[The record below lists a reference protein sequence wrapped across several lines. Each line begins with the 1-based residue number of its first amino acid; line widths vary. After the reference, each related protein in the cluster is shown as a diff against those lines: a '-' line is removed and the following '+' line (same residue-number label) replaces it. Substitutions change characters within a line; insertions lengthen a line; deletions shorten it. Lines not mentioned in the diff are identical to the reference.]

1 MLTKGFHS
9 TESKVAHIAQF
20 VKPHCGIG
28 TLPQT
33 ALWEFEQG
41 EGSAIMP
48 FLGNGP
54 KEGRIVAQE
63 RGVKKAMG
71 LIRILSE
78 RVASQIAAG
87 EVVERPA
94 SVVRELIDNSIDA
107 GATRILIRIENGG
120 KNLIRVAD
128 NGAGMDRDDLLLCA
142 ERHATSKINELSDLF
157 NVRTLGFRGEA
168 VPSIAAVSRMVIT
181 SRTLDQLAGFR
192 LKLQGGKIKEIEE
205 TGAPVGTTVEVNDL
219 FFNTPARKKFLRS
232 AGTETDHIVDTLSR
246 IALPFTSLSFR
257 LDDRDKTLLSLPSV
271 DSEVSR
277 LSALF
282 GHEVAASMI
291 PMEKEIQGLRLS
303 GYLSPPEWDRARGD
317 HLFVYVNRRSVR
329 ERLLTHAVIEGYG
342 SRLMKGRYPYAVIFI
357 EIDPSLVDVN
367 VHPAKQEVRFYQNRL
382 VHEAVKT
389 VVDESLKQK
398 AVPLFHVHV
407 SSTESMEEKGGGIA
421 EPIREYAEYRAGATI
436 SRGPELQV
444 PLMIKESP
452 IVLGQLKETYIL
464 CEIKE
469 GLLLVDQHAAH
480 ERRVYEKLK
489 KSYENSSLEC
499 QPFLIPPKVEFS
511 PSESRTIL
519 KKMEKLTQL
528 GITLEHFGGGTF
540 MVRSVPNILV
550 DVHWESFLRELIPV
564 IEEQGT
570 VKGDQVVDRLL
581 ALMACHGAIRAG
593 QRLSHEEM
601 VSLVEQLD
609 EVEVP
614 TNCPHGRPVFKRLS
628 FYEIEKMFRR
638 VL

>member
-1 MLTKGFHS
+1 
-9 TESKVAHIAQF
+9 
-20 VKPHCGIG
+20 
-28 TLPQT
+28 
-33 ALWEFEQG
+33 
-41 EGSAIMP
+41 
-48 FLGNGP
+48 
-54 KEGRIVAQE
+54 
-63 RGVKKAMG
+63 MG

-78 RVASQIAAG
+78 KVASQIAAG

-107 GATRILIRIENGG
+107 SATRILIKIENGG
-120 KNLIRVAD
+120 KNLIRVSD

-142 ERHATSKINELSDLF
+142 ERHATSKISELSDLF
-157 NVRTLGFRGEA
+157 SVRTLGFRGEA
-168 VPSIAAVSRMVIT
+168 VPSIAAVSRMVIA
-181 SRTLDQLAGFR
+181 SRTLDQVGGFR
-192 LKLQGGKIKEIEE
+192 LRLEGGKIKGIEE

-232 AGTETDHIVDTLSR
+232 AGTETDHILDVLSR
-246 IALPFTSLSFR
+246 IALPFTTLSFR

-271 DSEVSR
+271 DSDVSR

-282 GHEVAASMI
+282 GHEVASSMI
-291 PMEKEIQGLRLS
+291 PIEREIHGLRVS

-329 ERLLTHAVIEGYG
+329 ERLLTHAIIEGYG

-357 EIDPSLVDVN
+357 AIDPSLVDVN
-367 VHPAKQEVRFYQNRL
+367 VHPAKQEVRFHQDRL

-389 VVDESLKQK
+389 VLDESLRQK
-398 AVPLFHVHV
+398 AAALFHVPV
-407 SSTESMEEKGGGIA
+407 PSMESIEEKGGRIA
-421 EPIREYAEYRAGATI
+421 ESTREYAAYPAEKMI
-436 SRGPELQV
+436 SHGPALQV
-444 PLMIKESP
+444 PLMIKECP
-452 IVLGQLKETYIL
+452 VVLGQLKETYIL
-464 CEIKE
+464 CETKE

-489 KSYENSSLEC
+489 RAYDSSSLEC
-499 QPFLIPPKVEFS
+499 QPFLIPPRVEFS

-519 KKMEKLTQL
+519 KRMEELSEL
-528 GITLEHFGGGTF
+528 GITLEHFGGETF
-540 MVRSVPNILV
+540 MVRSVPNLLV
-550 DVHWESFLRELIPV
+550 DVHWVTFLRELIAV
-564 IEEQGT
+564 LEEQGA

-593 QRLSHEEM
+593 QRLSYEEM
-601 VSLVEQLD
+601 VALVEQLED
-609 EVEVP
+609 AEVP

-628 FYEIEKMFRR
+628 FHEIEKMFRR

>member
-1 MLTKGFHS
+1 
-9 TESKVAHIAQF
+9 
-20 VKPHCGIG
+20 
-28 TLPQT
+28 
-33 ALWEFEQG
+33 
-41 EGSAIMP
+41 
-48 FLGNGP
+48 
-54 KEGRIVAQE
+54 
-63 RGVKKAMG
+63 MG

-107 GATRILIRIENGG
+107 GATRILIKIENGG
-120 KNLIRVAD
+120 RNLIRVAD

-142 ERHATSKINELSDLF
+142 ERHATSKISELSDLF
-157 NVRTLGFRGEA
+157 SVRTLGFRGEA
-168 VPSIAAVSRMVIT
+168 VPSIAAVSKMVIT

-232 AGTETDHIVDTLSR
+232 AATESDHIVDVLSR
-246 IALPFTSLSFR
+246 IALPFTTLSFR
-257 LDDRDKTLLSLPSV
+257 LDDRDKTLLNLPSE
-271 DSEVSR
+271 DNDVSR

-282 GHEVAASMI
+282 GHEVASSMI
-291 PMEKEIQGLRLS
+291 PMEQEIHGLRLS

-329 ERLLTHAVIEGYG
+329 ERLLTHAVMEGYG

-357 EIDPSLVDVN
+357 QIDPSLVDVN
-367 VHPAKQEVRFYQNRL
+367 VHPAKQEVRFHQNRL
-382 VHEAVKT
+382 VHEAVRAG
-389 VVDESLKQK
+389 VDESLRQK
-398 AVPLFHVHV
+398 AAALFQVPAP
-407 SSTESMEEKGGGIA
+407 STEPMGEKGVRIA
-421 EPIREYAEYRAGATI
+421 EPLRDYAAYPAEAAI
-436 SRGPELQV
+436 SRAPEPQV

-452 IVLGQLKETYIL
+452 VVLGQLKETYIL
-464 CEIKE
+464 CETRE

-489 KSYENSSLEC
+489 RSYRNSNLEC
-499 QPFLIPPKVEFS
+499 QPFLIPPRVEFS

-519 KKMEKLTQL
+519 KKMGELSDL
-528 GITLEHFGGGTF
+528 GIMLEHFGGETF

-564 IEEQGT
+564 LEEQGA

-593 QRLSHEEM
+593 QRLSQQEM

-638 VL
+638 IV

>member
-1 MLTKGFHS
+1 
-9 TESKVAHIAQF
+9 
-20 VKPHCGIG
+20 
-28 TLPQT
+28 
-33 ALWEFEQG
+33 
-41 EGSAIMP
+41 
-48 FLGNGP
+48 
-54 KEGRIVAQE
+54 
-63 RGVKKAMG
+63 MG

-107 GATRILIRIENGG
+107 GATRILIKIENGG
-120 KNLIRVAD
+120 RNLIRVAD
-128 NGAGMDRDDLLLCA
+128 NGVGMDRDDLLLCA
-142 ERHATSKINELSDLF
+142 ERHATSKISELSDLF
-157 NVRTLGFRGEA
+157 SVRTLGFRGEA
-168 VPSIAAVSRMVIT
+168 VPSIAAVSRMVIA
-181 SRTLDQLAGFR
+181 SRTLDQVGGFR
-192 LKLQGGKIKEIEE
+192 LRLEGGKIKEIKE

-232 AGTETDHIVDTLSR
+232 AATETDHIVDILSR
-246 IALPFTSLSFR
+246 IALPFTTLSFR

-271 DSEVSR
+271 DVDVSR

-282 GHEVAASMI
+282 GHEVASSMI
-291 PMEKEIQGLRLS
+291 PMEQEIHGLRLS

-357 EIDPSLVDVN
+357 QIDPSLVDVN
-367 VHPAKQEVRFYQNRL
+367 VHPAKQEVRFHQNRL

-389 VVDESLKQK
+389 VVDQSLRQK
-398 AVPLFHVHV
+398 AAALFQVPVP
-407 SSTESMEEKGGGIA
+407 SSESMGERDGRIA
-421 EPIREYAEYRAGATI
+421 EPIGEYAAYRAQNTV
-436 SRGPELQV
+436 SRAPEPQV

-452 IVLGQLKETYIL
+452 VVLGQLKETYIL
-464 CEIKE
+464 CETKE

-489 KSYENSSLEC
+489 KSYDNSSLEC
-499 QPFLIPPKVEFS
+499 QPFLIPPRVEFS

-519 KKMEKLTQL
+519 KKMGELSEL

-550 DVHWESFLRELIPV
+550 NAHWECFLRELIPLL
-564 IEEQGT
+564 EEQGA
-570 VKGDQVVDRLL
+570 VKGDQAVDRLL

-593 QRLSHEEM
+593 QRLSQQEM

-614 TNCPHGRPVFKRLS
+614 TNCPHGRPVFKSLS

>member
-1 MLTKGFHS
+1 
-9 TESKVAHIAQF
+9 
-20 VKPHCGIG
+20 
-28 TLPQT
+28 
-33 ALWEFEQG
+33 
-41 EGSAIMP
+41 
-48 FLGNGP
+48 
-54 KEGRIVAQE
+54 
-63 RGVKKAMG
+63 MG

-78 RVASQIAAG
+78 KVASQIAAG

-107 GATRILIRIENGG
+107 AATRILIKIENGG
-120 KNLIRVAD
+120 KNLIRVSD

-142 ERHATSKINELSDLF
+142 ERHATSKISELSDLF
-157 NVRTLGFRGEA
+157 SVRTLGFRGEA
-168 VPSIAAVSRMVIT
+168 VPSIAAVSRMVIA
-181 SRTLDQLAGFR
+181 SRTLDQVGGFR
-192 LKLQGGKIKEIEE
+192 LRLEGGKIKGIEE

-232 AGTETDHIVDTLSR
+232 AGTETDHILDVLSR
-246 IALPFTSLSFR
+246 IALPFTTLSFR

-271 DSEVSR
+271 DSDVSR

-282 GHEVAASMI
+282 GHEVASSMI
-291 PMEKEIQGLRLS
+291 PIEREIRGLRVS

-329 ERLLTHAVIEGYG
+329 ERLLTHAIIEGYG

-357 EIDPSLVDVN
+357 AIDPSLVDVN
-367 VHPAKQEVRFYQNRL
+367 VHPAKQEVRFHQNRL

-389 VVDESLKQK
+389 VLDESLRQK
-398 AVPLFHVHV
+398 AAALFHVPV
-407 SSTESMEEKGGGIA
+407 PSMESIEEKGGRIA
-421 EPIREYAEYRAGATI
+421 ESTREYAAYPAEKMI
-436 SRGPELQV
+436 SHRPALQV
-444 PLMIKESP
+444 PLMIKECP
-452 IVLGQLKETYIL
+452 VVLGQLKETYIL
-464 CEIKE
+464 CETKE

-489 KSYENSSLEC
+489 RAYDSSSLEC
-499 QPFLIPPKVEFS
+499 QPFLIPPRVEFS

-519 KKMEKLTQL
+519 KRMEEFSEL
-528 GITLEHFGGGTF
+528 GITLEHFGGETF
-540 MVRSVPNILV
+540 MVRSVPNLLV
-550 DVHWESFLRELIPV
+550 DVHWVTFLRELIAV
-564 IEEQGT
+564 LEEQGA

-593 QRLSHEEM
+593 QRLSYEEM
-601 VSLVEQLD
+601 VALVEQLED
-609 EVEVP
+609 AEVP

-628 FYEIEKMFRR
+628 FHEIEKMFRR

>member
-1 MLTKGFHS
+1 
-9 TESKVAHIAQF
+9 
-20 VKPHCGIG
+20 
-28 TLPQT
+28 
-33 ALWEFEQG
+33 
-41 EGSAIMP
+41 
-48 FLGNGP
+48 
-54 KEGRIVAQE
+54 
-63 RGVKKAMG
+63 MG

-78 RVASQIAAG
+78 KVASQIAAG

-107 GATRILIRIENGG
+107 SATRILIKIENGG
-120 KNLIRVAD
+120 KNLIRVSD

-142 ERHATSKINELSDLF
+142 ERHATSKISELSDLF
-157 NVRTLGFRGEA
+157 SVRTLGFRGEA
-168 VPSIAAVSRMVIT
+168 VPSIAAVSRMVIA
-181 SRTLDQLAGFR
+181 SRTLDQVGGFR
-192 LKLQGGKIKEIEE
+192 LRLESGKIKGIEE

-232 AGTETDHIVDTLSR
+232 AGTETDHILDVLSR
-246 IALPFTSLSFR
+246 IALPFTTLSFR

-271 DSEVSR
+271 DSDVSR

-282 GHEVAASMI
+282 GHEVASSMI
-291 PMEKEIQGLRLS
+291 PIEREIHGLRVS

-329 ERLLTHAVIEGYG
+329 ERLLTHAIIEGYG

-357 EIDPSLVDVN
+357 AIDPSLVDVN
-367 VHPAKQEVRFYQNRL
+367 VHPAKQEVRFHQDRL

-389 VVDESLKQK
+389 VLDESLRQK
-398 AVPLFHVHV
+398 AAALFHVPV
-407 SSTESMEEKGGGIA
+407 PSMESIEEKGGRIA
-421 EPIREYAEYRAGATI
+421 ESTREYAAYPAEKMI
-436 SRGPELQV
+436 SHGPALQV
-444 PLMIKESP
+444 PLMIKECP
-452 IVLGQLKETYIL
+452 VVLGQLKETYIL
-464 CEIKE
+464 CETKE

-489 KSYENSSLEC
+489 RAYDSSSLEC
-499 QPFLIPPKVEFS
+499 QPFLIPPRVEFS

-519 KKMEKLTQL
+519 KRMEELSEL
-528 GITLEHFGGGTF
+528 GITLEHFGGETF
-540 MVRSVPNILV
+540 MVRSVPNLLV
-550 DVHWESFLRELIPV
+550 DVHWVTFLRELIAV
-564 IEEQGT
+564 LEEQGA

-593 QRLSHEEM
+593 QRLSYEEM
-601 VSLVEQLD
+601 VALVEQLD
-609 EVEVP
+609 QAEVP

-628 FYEIEKMFRR
+628 FHEIEKMFRR

>member
-1 MLTKGFHS
+1 
-9 TESKVAHIAQF
+9 
-20 VKPHCGIG
+20 
-28 TLPQT
+28 
-33 ALWEFEQG
+33 
-41 EGSAIMP
+41 MP
-48 FLGNGP
+48 FPGNGSEE
-54 KEGRIVAQE
+54 KSIEAE
-63 RGVKKAMG
+63 ARGVEKSMG

-78 RVASQIAAG
+78 KVASQIAAG

-107 GATRILIRIENGG
+107 DATRILIKIENGG

-142 ERHATSKINELSDLF
+142 ERHATSKISELSDLF
-157 NVRTLGFRGEA
+157 SVRTLGFRGEA

-205 TGAPVGTTVEVNDL
+205 TGTPVGTTVEVNDL

-232 AGTETDHIVDTLSR
+232 AATETDHIVDTLSR
-246 IALPFTSLSFR
+246 IAVPFTSLSFR

-271 DSEVSR
+271 ESDVSR

-282 GHEVAASMI
+282 GHEVAGSMI
-291 PMEKEIQGLRLS
+291 PMEQEVHGLRLR

-317 HLFVYVNRRSVR
+317 HLFVYVNTRSVR

-357 EIDPSLVDVN
+357 QIDPSLVDVN
-367 VHPAKQEVRFYQNRL
+367 VHPAKQEVRFHQNRL

-389 VVDESLKQK
+389 VVDQSLRQK
-398 AVPLFHVHV
+398 AAALFQVPV
-407 SSTESMEEKGGGIA
+407 SSTENMGESGGRIA
-421 EPIREYAEYRAGATI
+421 EPTGEYAAYRAQATI
-436 SRGPELQV
+436 SRAPEPQV
-444 PLMIKESP
+444 PLMIKECP
-452 IVLGQLKETYIL
+452 VVLAQLKETYIL
-464 CEIKE
+464 CETKE

-489 KSYENSSLEC
+489 KSYDNSSLEC
-499 QPFLIPPKVEFS
+499 QPFLIPPRVEFS

-519 KKMEKLTQL
+519 KKMGEISEL
-528 GITLEHFGGGTF
+528 GITLDHFGGGTF

-550 DVHWESFLRELIPV
+550 NAHWESFLRELIPLL
-564 IEEQGT
+564 EEQGA
-570 VKGDQVVDRLL
+570 VKGGQVVDKLL

-593 QRLSHEEM
+593 QRLSQQEM

-628 FYEIEKMFRR
+628 FLEIEKMFRR
-638 VL
+638 VI